1 MRRKAWYRAVRE
13 FSGRAWTFPS
23 RTDPKRSVRAGRV
36 WCSYRRSF
44 DVLYLLAQFFDL
56 RFDFE
61 RQAGNGQRFAF
72 DTGRLGKHGV
82 GLAMHFLQQEV
93 EFFSE
98 FSGTLEQFGELLQ
111 MAAQAI

>member
-56 RFDFE
+56 RF
-61 RQAGNGQRFAF
+61 AF